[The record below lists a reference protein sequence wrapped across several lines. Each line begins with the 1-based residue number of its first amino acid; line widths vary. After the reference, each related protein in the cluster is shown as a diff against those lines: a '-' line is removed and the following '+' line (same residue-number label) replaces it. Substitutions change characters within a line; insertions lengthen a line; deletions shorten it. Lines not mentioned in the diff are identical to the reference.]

1 MTEVMT
7 MTTSAVPPI
16 LYTIDEACA
25 ALRISRRTFY
35 DEVNRGRIRT
45 VPVASGRGRRV
56 HRDEL
61 EAYGR
66 ARQAEADQ
74 GR

>member
-1 MTEVMT
+1 MA
-7 MTTSAVPPI
+7 TSAVPPI
-16 LYTIDEACA
+16 LYTIKEACT

-45 VPVASGRGRRV
+45 VPVGTGRSRRV

-66 ARQAEADQ
+66 ARQAEADE